1 MAWSQIP
8 SCRLMISSLVSQ
20 GMNSFENSKAKPNTS
35 KADLILPGLTQIT
48 IKVFAGRAFYLRVR
62 QGTISFN
69 KISSSCGKTNII
81 KNCPWCQLFKI
92 KRQALQMQTKTHC
105 HPKKRQPEFQLL
117 PQIVLNKTP
126 MKVRRDTSVVF
137 VGAGI
142 WNNVFF
148 GYFGQYTRGI
158 VALEKQGTAFF
169 CIMDRRMYKLGIE

>member
-8 SCRLMISSLVSQ
+8 SCRLMISTLVSQ
-20 GMNSFENSKAKPNTS
+20 GMDSFENSKAKPNTS

-105 HPKKRQPEFQLL
+105 HPKKTLKPEFQLQFQECCL
-117 PQIVLNKTP
+117 C
-126 MKVRRDTSVVF
+126 RGRDMEQCVF
-137 VGAGI
+137 WLFWSIYKGHCSIRETG
-142 WNNVFF
+142 NGVFLHN
-148 GYFGQYTRGI
+148 GKKD
-158 VALEKQGTAFF
+158 E
-169 CIMDRRMYKLGIE
+169 

>member
-8 SCRLMISSLVSQ
+8 SCRLMISTLVSQ

-81 KNCPWCQLFKI
+81 KNCLLCQLFKN
-92 KRQALQMQTKTHC
+92 KLQMQTKTHC
-105 HPKKRQPEFQLL
+105 RPKKTL
-117 PQIVLNKTP
+117 
-126 MKVRRDTSVVF
+126 VRIPTSATDCF
-137 VGAGI
+137 
-142 WNNVFF
+142 
-148 GYFGQYTRGI
+148 
-158 VALEKQGTAFF
+158 KQNPNEG
-169 CIMDRRMYKLGIE
+169 

>member
-8 SCRLMISSLVSQ
+8 SCRLMISTLVSQ
-20 GMNSFENSKAKPNTS
+20 GMDSFENSKAKPNTS

-105 HPKKRQPEFQLL
+105 HPKKTLARIP
-117 PQIVLNKTP
+117 
-126 MKVRRDTSVVF
+126 TSATDCF
-137 VGAGI
+137 
-142 WNNVFF
+142 
-148 GYFGQYTRGI
+148 
-158 VALEKQGTAFF
+158 KQNPNEG
-169 CIMDRRMYKLGIE
+169 